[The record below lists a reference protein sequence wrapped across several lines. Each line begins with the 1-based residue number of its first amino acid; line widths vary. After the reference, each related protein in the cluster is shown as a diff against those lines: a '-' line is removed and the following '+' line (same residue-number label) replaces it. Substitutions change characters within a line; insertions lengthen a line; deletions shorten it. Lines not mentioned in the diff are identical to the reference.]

1 MTEFPG
7 STQKELMKT
16 DKPLS
21 DKYSQMFYGRR
32 SLPGFLWYELV
43 NLMFARLPGAAGF
56 VLRRMVYPILF
67 GRVGRGVVFGQN
79 ITFRHPHKIRLGERT
94 VIDDEAVLDAK
105 GQNNQGLTIG
115 RNAYIGRGAI
125 LSCKEGSIEVG
136 DYCNIS
142 ARCTILSETRVR
154 LGRYCFLAGNCY
166 LVAGGNH
173 SLDRIDLPIMFQPSL
188 SKGGIDIG
196 EDVWLGAG
204 VIILDGVAIGRGTVV
219 GAGSVVTHSLP
230 EYSVV
235 TGSRVKKIWDR
246 RQPPPDS
253 ET

>member
-7 STQKELMKT
+7 STQKELMKP

-32 SLPGFLWYELV
+32 SLPGLLWYELV

-56 VLRRMVYPILF
+56 VLRRMAYPILF
-67 GRVGRGVVFGQN
+67 GRVGRGVVFGRN

-94 VIDDEAVLDAK
+94 VIDDEVVLDAK
-105 GQNNQGLTIG
+105 GQNNQGLNIG
-115 RNAYIGRGAI
+115 RNAFIGRGAI

-173 SLDRIDLPIMFQPSL
+173 SLDRLDLPIMFQPSL